1 LATIEILAACR
12 SEVALELG
20 AYIGDFMSPSR
31 QQEKSHLK
39 TGLVQDVLF
48 SNNGY

>member
-1 LATIEILAACR
+1 
-12 SEVALELG
+12 
-20 AYIGDFMSPSR
+20 MSPSR

-48 SNNGY
+48 SNNGYWKAVFQF

>member
-1 LATIEILAACR
+1 MTIEILAACR
-12 SEVALELG
+12 SEVALELQG